1 GSGTIDTQL
10 DGLTVVLSF
19 VADVNPGVENTIE
32 LGIADVSD
40 SALDSAAFIA
50 AGTFQ
55 SCGGP
60 DQPPCG
66 GPGPG
71 PGPDPGQVPE
81 PGSLA
86 LLGLGLLGLLAG
98 RRFRGVRASPARAAA
113 GRPFLF
119 GASNRFTGL

>member
-1 GSGTIDTQL
+1 
-10 DGLTVVLSF
+10 VLSF
-19 VADVNPGVENTIE
+19 VADVVPGEENLIE
-32 LGIADVSD
+32 LGVADVTD
-40 SALDSAAFIA
+40 PILDSVVFIA

-71 PGPDPGQVPE
+71 PGQQAPE

-86 LLGLGLLGLLAG
+86 LLGLGLLGLMWG
-98 RRFRGVRASPARAAA
+98 RRRH
-113 GRPFLF
+113 
-119 GASNRFTGL
+119 